1 MSVSGLHLALVSLFL
16 SLAAWGVYWR
26 LIFKMRVPRKPRG
39 FQLVMVVAS
48 ALAIAALF
56 GRPGWAGVAVA
67 VVSLL
72 TSSMFLFATVMSS
85 MPRAVP
91 VVSVGEPVLSFSAP
105 DADGATFASAALDG
119 RPFLLKFFRG
129 HW

>member
-1 MSVSGLHLALVSLFL
+1 MSISGLQLALTSLFL

-26 LIFKMRVPRKPRG
+26 LIFSMRVPRKPRG
-39 FQLVMVVAS
+39 FQFVMAVSS

-56 GRPGWAGVAVA
+56 GRPGWAGASVAA
-67 VVSLL
+67 VSLL
-72 TSSMFLFATVMSS
+72 ASSMFLFTSVMSAV
-85 MPRAVP
+85 PRAVP
-91 VVSVGEPVLSFSAP
+91 TVTVGEPILSFAGL
-105 DADGATFASAALDG
+105 DADGATFESAALAG